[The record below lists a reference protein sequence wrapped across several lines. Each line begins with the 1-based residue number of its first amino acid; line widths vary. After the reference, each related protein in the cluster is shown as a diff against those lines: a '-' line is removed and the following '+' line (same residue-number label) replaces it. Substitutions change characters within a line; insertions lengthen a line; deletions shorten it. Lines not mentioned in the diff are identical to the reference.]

1 MVEQIIAILMV
12 FLAVAG
18 FAWALLRT
26 YRAIVNKSLFTN
38 RKADLHDV
46 VSKLDRVTSDLNS
59 LAEQIYSL
67 QGQVDLLNYYEST
80 LKVQEQLLLV
90 MNKLVETEVSQMSLD
105 SANYLAS
112 DLEARITRLNSGF
125 ASVRKTGKVNM
136 DELLGRPPQKIKRKA
151 CYFCSRP
158 ISNATQSK
166 TTVSDGGRERKVLAC
181 PVCLITIK
189 ETGTA
194 KVLQFDVNGRQIH
207 WSEYKDFLPNQEYWN
222 INRPS
227 GSKKKPRL
235 SLVDSVVSV
244 QDSNSDKGID
254 PSLH

>member
-1 MVEQIIAILMV
+1 M
-12 FLAVAG
+12 
-18 FAWALLRT
+18 LLLTR
-26 YRAIVNKSLFTN
+26 ICFTN

-136 DELLGRPPQKIKRKA
+136 DELLGRLPQKIKGKA

-194 KVLQFDVNGRQIH
+194 KFCSLTSTAGKYIGLSTKTFCLI
-207 WSEYKDFLPNQEYWN
+207 KN
-222 INRPS
+222 IGILIGLAEVRKNR
-227 GSKKKPRL
+227 GC
-235 SLVDSVVSV
+235 
-244 QDSNSDKGID
+244 
-254 PSLH
+254 H